1 MRKDAPLSADEWQ
14 QLDKV
19 VTSTARQ
26 ILIGRRFIELA
37 GPMGAGAEIVPVGTG
52 SERRFLQLELIEESF
67 SLAWR
72 DMEASRKTGVLLE
85 LGPAAVASAIC
96 ARREDEM
103 ILSELLQAAE
113 KSVPLGDWNEPG
125 AALADVVAATQALVA
140 DGFYGPYA
148 VLLSPT
154 LYAQTQR
161 VAKGMGRLVSKL
173 IKDVAEG
180 GLFRSP
186 LVQAKS
192 GLVLSMGP
200 HNLDLVVGQDL
211 TTAYVGNEGLDHHF
225 RVLETLALRVKR
237 PGAICSLG
245 Q

>member
-1 MRKDAPLSADEWQ
+1 MRKDAPLSAEEWQ

-26 ILIGRRFIELA
+26 FLVGRRFIELA
-37 GPMGAGAEIVPVGTG
+37 GPMGAGTETVPVGTG
-52 SERRFLQLELIEESF
+52 SERRFLQLDLIEESF

-72 DMEASRKTGVLLE
+72 DMEASHKMGVPLE
-85 LGPAAVASAIC
+85 LGPAAMASAAC

-103 ILSELLQAAE
+103 ILDELFQAAK
-113 KSVPLGDWNEPG
+113 KSVPLSDWDEPG
-125 AALADVVAATQALVA
+125 TALSDVVAATQALVS
-140 DGFYGPYA
+140 DGFHGPYV
-148 VLLSPT
+148 VLLSPA

-186 LVQAKS
+186 LVEARS
-192 GLVLSMGP
+192 GLVLSIGA

-225 RVLETLALRVKR
+225 RILETLALRVKR